1 MGLIQ
6 AHRSLFLCS
15 VLILYRVYIF
25 GERLCS
31 VVTCLSVWVSYA
43 FVSLDP
49 FLLHAFA
56 NRSKLF
62 GVVAGFILMRGRA
75 RDKAGN
81 IVGKRL
87 GIVLTKLEEGNHVQ
101 ARAFTRPLFFLLHFM
116 QPWSL
121 KRAMKALASWSPW
134 RETRRE
140 SKTNRRCCC

>member
-15 VLILYRVYIF
+15 VLLLYIF

-62 GVVAGFILMRGRA
+62 GVVAGFILMRGQA
-75 RDKAGN
+75 RDREYCGKEAGNCIDKAGGGESRPSN
-81 IVGKRL
+81 DL
-87 GIVLTKLEEGNHVQ
+87 YTTSFFSSTFHAAMEPEE
-101 ARAFTRPLFFLLHFM
+101 
-116 QPWSL
+116 
-121 KRAMKALASWSPW
+121 RAMKALASWSPW
-134 RETRRE
+134 RETSRE

>member
-15 VLILYRVYIF
+15 VLLLYRVYIF

-75 RDKAGN
+75 RDREYCGKEAGNCIDKAG
-81 IVGKRL
+81 G
-87 GIVLTKLEEGNHVQ
+87 GES
-101 ARAFTRPLFFLLHFM
+101 RPSKGLYTTSFFLLLLHFM
-116 QPWSL
+116 QPWNL
-121 KRAMKALASWSPW
+121 KREP
-134 RETRRE
+134 
-140 SKTNRRCCC
+140 

>member
-15 VLILYRVYIF
+15 VLILYRVYIYIF

-49 FLLHAFA
+49 FLLYAFA

-62 GVVAGFILMRGRA
+62 GVVAGFILMRGQA
-75 RDKAGN
+75 RDREYCGKEAGNCIDKAG
-81 IVGKRL
+81 G
-87 GIVLTKLEEGNHVQ
+87 ES
-101 ARAFTRPLFFLLHFM
+101 RPSNDLYTTSFFFFYISCSHG
-116 QPWSL
+116 
-121 KRAMKALASWSPW
+121 
-134 RETRRE
+134 T
-140 SKTNRRCCC
+140 